1 MQYLK
6 KNKQKTGFNILKMS
20 FFVKESIIDGPFCGY
35 KKN

>member
-20 FFVKESIIDGPFCGY
+20 FFVFEPNIDHWLFW
-35 KKN
+35 